1 MAGGRNAI
9 QRPRWKHETNVELF
23 RDYRIYVACEAD
35 EDLPYLL
42 NYTGEDNLL
51 IGSDYGHTDPAN
63 EPRMVDVMRAREDV
77 PAGIVEKIL
86 IDNPR
91 KFYGL

>member
-1 MAGGRNAI
+1 M
-9 QRPRWKHETNVELF
+9 F

-77 PAGIVEKIL
+77 PAGVIEKIL
-86 IDNPR
+86 VDDP
-91 KFYGL
+91 KQFYGL